1 MVPTD
6 RDFIL
11 LVGVITLT
19 ALTGAQ
25 GRSDV
30 ASLAKIEASGS
41 PGETKVATA
50 KKATGGAVPKKK
62 E

>member
-19 ALTGAQ
+19 AVTEAQ

-30 ASLAKIEASGS
+30 ASLSKIEASCS
-41 PGETKVATA
+41 SGETKVATA